1 MISSNDIHVTK
12 NDLSLFITIVIVT
25 NLFEYKLVGGALFN
39 EKWMNSSVALL
50 LGVALHGLLTN
61 KLSAMVNTQLNIQN
75 VGLKNSVY
83 DFFKFGT
90 IFVCQRSISSYIES
104 KPIVFDREW
113 MMNTGLTIAGYSA
126 YNVVLAPVM
135 PAVDPK
141 YQPLF
146 NDIVKVSLGDLTAKY
161 FISGTITKNH
171 LMTLAG
177 LLASFVVF
185 HLVVKQVV
193 FPSENFG
200 NTTRRS
206 VGSQGALTRH

>member
-25 NLFEYKLVGGALFN
+25 NLFEYKLVGAALFD

-90 IFVCQRSISSYIES
+90 IFVCQRSISSYIEA

-141 YQPLF
+141 FQPLF
-146 NDIVKVSLGDLTAKY
+146 NDLVKVSLGDLTAKY
-161 FISGTITKNH
+161 FISGTITQKH
-171 LMTLAG
+171 LMTLSG

-185 HLVVKQVV
+185 HLVVKQLV
-193 FPSENFG
+193 FPSEGFSN
-200 NTTRRS
+200 NARDPRDY
-206 VGSQGALTRH
+206 GSI